1 MSNEILFI
9 IFAIILISFNLVA
22 FRFGKT
28 YMFILIAAYSL
39 LMNIFVT
46 KQFTLFGLEIT
57 GGNALYGAIFLLT
70 DLLSEHYSKRDA
82 LKSVLV
88 GFLTMLIFVIST
100 QFLIAFTPNDFD
112 FAHEAIVTLFSVTPR
127 ILIGSLI
134 AYAIAQ
140 TLDVFLYN
148 FIRKATKQKY
158 LFLRNN
164 GSTLVS
170 QFVDSVIFT
179 AIGLT
184 TFDFLGIEGIISSEI
199 FWQVTLATYAI
210 KVIVALIDTPF
221 IYLSYLVKPKNTK

>member
-1 MSNEILFI
+1 MSNEVLFLT
-9 IFAIILISFNLVA
+9 FAILLVSFNLVA

-28 YMFILIAAYSL
+28 YMFVLIAAYSL

-46 KQFTLFGLEIT
+46 KQFTLFGLDIT
-57 GGNALYGAIFLLT
+57 GGNALYGATFLLT
-70 DLLSEHYSKRDA
+70 DLLSEHYSKKDA
-82 LKSVLV
+82 LRSVFV
-88 GFLTMLIFVIST
+88 GFMTMLVFVIAT

-112 FAHEAIVTLFSVTPR
+112 FANDAILTLFSVTPR

-140 TLDVFLYN
+140 TVDVFIYGW
-148 FIRKATKQKY
+148 IRKLTKDKY

-164 GSTLVS
+164 GSTLIS
-170 QFVDSVIFT
+170 QFIDSVIFT

-184 TFDFLGIEGIISSEI
+184 TFTSLGLEGIIPAEI

-210 KVIVALIDTPF
+210 KVVVALIDTPF
-221 IYLSYLVKPKNTK
+221 IYLSYAIKPKKN